1 MNACGR
7 FPTQLYPEVAKGHA
21 GASHYRPIALL
32 CLWFSMREQLE
43 VFGFLLLVPESVL
56 PPSFKI
62 IVFYSIYLILCISAV
77 ALVATPSGHF

>member
-1 MNACGR
+1 
-7 FPTQLYPEVAKGHA
+7 
-21 GASHYRPIALL
+21 
-32 CLWFSMREQLE
+32 MREQLE